1 MNTCCQGQ
9 DGNERKIA
17 KNKMTV
23 SWHFNMNR
31 IHFELSAPTNGWVAI
46 GFNAQMGITNTYL
59 LMGNVINDR
68 PNVEEY
74 FTLKP
79 GDYQSLKSLGI
90 SNEVKNIAGYENNN
104 NTYLQFSLP
113 IKAQSKYQRDLSTGK
128 DYVML
133 IAYSQEDDFQHHSIM
148 RTSIN
153 VKL

>member
-1 MNTCCQGQ
+1 MMVN
-9 DGNERKIA
+9 
-17 KNKMTV
+17 
-23 SWHFNMNR
+23 WHFDLNR
-31 IHFELSAPTNGWVAI
+31 IHFELNAPTDGWVAI
-46 GFNAQMGITNTYL
+46 GFNDQVGITDTYL
-59 LMGNVINDR
+59 LMGNVINNK

-74 FTLKP
+74 FTLRP

-90 SNEVKNIAGYENNN
+90 SNEVKNISGYENNN

-113 IKAQSKYQRDLSTGK
+113 INAQSKYQRDLSIGK
-128 DYVML
+128 NYVML